1 MKYGDSRVDNS
12 HITASSCYDNAY
24 LPAHGRLDYPGKGK
38 KRAAWVAR
46 PSKHLFRFYVFL

>member
-12 HITASSCYDNAY
+12 HITVSSNYSDRF
-24 LPAHGRLDYPGKGK
+24 LPAHGRLDCPGMGK

-46 PSKHLFRFYVFL
+46 PS